1 MYFLLLSLQKGIYLH
16 ITHHVG
22 ISKMR
27 LNSVFHKTLF
37 STALKTRFNLLN
49 HFLDSQ
55 ISFKLNSLFFRK
67 KNVFTGNGYGLNIY
81 HQGKKDLF
89 LLIGISSYK
98 Y

>member
-27 LNSVFHKTLF
+27 PNSVFHKTLF
-37 STALKTRFNLLN
+37 LTALKTRFNLLN

-67 KNVFTGNGYGLNIY
+67 K
-81 HQGKKDLF
+81 KKCF
-89 LLIGISSYK
+89 YQKLLWFKHLPSRK
-98 Y
+98 K